1 MRVLYSTKS
10 GCDFDTLKRLLL
22 LADEIAFLDRPSVT
36 FKNWGTVGS
45 ASPMRRFLGTHGPVT
60 ISVHEPPSG
69 PAEYAYQDY
78 IRSDLTNPAFRQA
91 FFEGLRVDESFARRF
106 LQFDADYRGVTGRQ
120 IHDALRNDTR
130 LPGIQIDPDRQP
142 SASLYSIGDEAGRL
156 QTFQV
161 LLTEAS
167 IGVTAAQI
175 VAAQTGLAP
184 ISEESALVRLLALR
198 TSDAKYVDKAASL
211 APWLAA
217 AIVESIVPDTA
228 IQLAKIET
236 ILRYRERTQDAYRA
250 FMGEVDR
257 LVAQLGDMDVAR
269 ASQEIPRI
277 IAAEVTPKVR
287 EYQNELAGARDTL
300 FADVLKGI
308 IDWKAPV
315 IGIGFLSALSFPAAL
330 AAFVAAG
337 VHATAAP
344 IIDYVKAKRAAGR
357 NAYAYLLSIRPV
369 IRIDAKA

>member
-1 MRVLYSTKS
+1 MRLLYSTQS
-10 GCDFDTLKRLLL
+10 SCDFDTLKRLLL

-60 ISVHEPPSG
+60 ISAHEPPSG

-78 IRSDLTNPAFRQA
+78 IRSDLTNPVFRRS
-91 FFEGLRVDESFARRF
+91 FFEGLRHESFARRF
-106 LQFDADYRGVTGRQ
+106 LQFDADYGGATGRQ

-130 LPGIQIDPDRQP
+130 LPDVEIDPDRLP

-161 LLTEAS
+161 LLTDAS
-167 IGVTAAQI
+167 IAVTAAQI
-175 VAAQTGLAP
+175 VASQTGLAP
-184 ISEESALVRLLALR
+184 ISEEPALVRLLALR
-198 TSDAKYVDKAASL
+198 TSDRKYVDKAAAV

-217 AIVESIVPDTA
+217 AIIESIVPDTA
-228 IQLAKIET
+228 IQLAKVDT
-236 ILRYRERTQDAYRA
+236 ILRYRERTRDAYRA

-257 LVAQLGDMDVAR
+257 LVVQLGDMDVAR

-287 EYQNELAGARDTL
+287 EYQNELAGARDEL
-300 FADVLKGI
+300 FADVLKSI
-308 IDWKAPV
+308 VKWEAPV
-315 IGIGFLSALSFPAAL
+315 IGIAFLSPLSFPAAL
-330 AAFVAAG
+330 AAFVAA
-337 VHATAAP
+337 VRAAAPP

-369 IRIDAKA
+369 IRIDPKA

>member
-1 MRVLYSTKS
+1 M
-10 GCDFDTLKRLLL
+10 
-22 LADEIAFLDRPSVT
+22 
-36 FKNWGTVGS
+36 
-45 ASPMRRFLGTHGPVT
+45 
-60 ISVHEPPSG
+60 
-69 PAEYAYQDY
+69 
-78 IRSDLTNPAFRQA
+78 
-91 FFEGLRVDESFARRF
+91 
-106 LQFDADYRGVTGRQ
+106 
-120 IHDALRNDTR
+120 
-130 LPGIQIDPDRQP
+130 
-142 SASLYSIGDEAGRL
+142 
-156 QTFQV
+156 
-161 LLTEAS
+161 
-167 IGVTAAQI
+167 
-175 VAAQTGLAP
+175 
-184 ISEESALVRLLALR
+184 
-198 TSDAKYVDKAASL
+198 
-211 APWLAA
+211 
-217 AIVESIVPDTA
+217 PDTA

-369 IRIDAKA
+369 IRIDANA